1 MAAFVP
7 AGALPVTARQSAAVS
22 TAPQMGAEEP
32 QGRVSRAAFVRLMVG
47 TAAAAAAAGV
57 SGGVMPAQAGFGI
70 GGLFS
75 GGDSDNAIRGLDS
88 DVRAA
93 LPRGS
98 LGR

>member
-22 TAPQMGAEEP
+22 TAPRMGAEEP